1 MRFVLFLNNN
11 RNALKTFD
19 RTKRKN
25 INNGKK
31 SCKMAFFL
39 VQKLDLNESV
49 LIWIIIFREQWSTGE
64 HMMWLAI
71 WQTSRVCFIRIKAR
85 EQKEIFL
92 ESALLTRPQLFFCH
106 VVGLLLSKSFLA
118 VKELSWLW
126 SHFFSANWTGVT
138 ATFVFE
144 RIYSYFIYHVYAP
157 SVIVVILS
165 WVGFVLPRD
174 TPPARVTL
182 AVTAVLTIVT
192 ILTMLNSSIAKVG
205 RVGR

>member
-1 MRFVLFLNNN
+1 MI
-11 RNALKTFD
+11 LK
-19 RTKRKN
+19 
-25 INNGKK
+25 
-31 SCKMAFFL
+31 L
-39 VQKLDLNESV
+39 
-49 LIWIIIFREQWSTGE
+49 
-64 HMMWLAI
+64 
-71 WQTSRVCFIRIKAR
+71 
-85 EQKEIFL
+85 
-92 ESALLTRPQLFFCH
+92 
-106 VVGLLLSKSFLA
+106 
-118 VKELSWLW
+118 
-126 SHFFSANWTGVT
+126 FFSANWTGVT

-205 RVGR
+205 RVGG